1 MKIGNVQTTQ
11 KSLAT
16 TASKI
21 AFKGTTMAD
30 KKFDEYAPKK
40 LPEGKAIQISRK
52 PGIGGIIWNIISM
65 MCVLGGGIGVFA
77 RNTHQE
83 LKLIDIDPNNLT
95 EKQQKLIKKGK
106 LINFVPRGYHIEGD
120 KVKKNK

>member
-11 KSLAT
+11 KSIAT

-30 KKFDEYAPKK
+30 KKFDEYVPQK

-52 PGIGGIIWNIISM
+52 PGIGGII
-65 MCVLGGGIGVFA
+65 
-77 RNTHQE
+77 
-83 LKLIDIDPNNLT
+83 
-95 EKQQKLIKKGK
+95 
-106 LINFVPRGYHIEGD
+106 
-120 KVKKNK
+120 